1 MSDWDNAD
9 SGADPAAPVDET
21 PVDRVDDQLV
31 DDIAQDVRTDI
42 LHGHVEDDVSHVLEE
57 RLEEVG
63 VTLPPEDI
71 DELADEIENDVS
83 T

>member
-1 MSDWDNAD
+1 MSDWDEND
-9 SGADPAAPVDET
+9 VNPTMSGEQAPAGS
-21 PVDRVDDQLV
+21 VDDQV
-31 DDIAQDVRTDI
+31 VEDIAEDVRADI

-71 DELADEIENDVS
+71 DELAEEIENDVS

>member
-1 MSDWDNAD
+1 MSDWDESD
-9 SGADPAAPVDET
+9 VDPTVPGEQAPAGT
-21 PVDRVDDQLV
+21 VDDQIV
-31 DDIAQDVRTDI
+31 EEIAEDVRADI

-71 DELADEIENDVS
+71 DELAEEIENDVS